1 MSLDQII
8 SEICN
13 SRIWEV
19 ILIGDRTTLLD
30 NRHQFM
36 RSLHAMDS
44 RSRTRELSVS
54 LLFIED
60 TGVQLVLYSGMLN
73 QLYSWI
79 LKEPILLWVPVVPVL
94 SSYTLIG
101 IDYEG
106 RIGSRFIFVHIGVL
120 VIMQGCVRISEQDL

>member
-1 MSLDQII
+1 
-8 SEICN
+8 
-13 SRIWEV
+13 
-19 ILIGDRTTLLD
+19 
-30 NRHQFM
+30 
-36 RSLHAMDS
+36 MDS
-44 RSRTRELSVS
+44 RSQTRELSVS

-60 TGVQLVLYSGMLN
+60 TGIQLVLYSGMLN
-73 QLYSWI
+73 QLYNWI

-106 RIGSRFIFVHIGVL
+106 RIGSRFIFVHTGVL